1 MPLSRRYTPEFVPG
15 ESCTIGLD
23 YSRIIPPGVGIS
35 SGTLTI
41 YTNTA
46 TPAPTPDLAVGAV
59 TIRGRTV
66 YAGISGGV
74 EGRDYQLR
82 WLVVDTAGNVWPRTC
97 LMLCAQTS

>member
-15 ESCTIGLD
+15 ENCMIGLD
-23 YSRIIPPGVGIS
+23 YSRIIPPGVGIAS
-35 SGTLTI
+35 AQLSI
-41 YTNTA
+41 VTNTA
-46 TPAPTPDLAVGAV
+46 VPQPSADFTIGAV

-66 YAGISGGV
+66 YAQLSGGV

-82 WLVVDTAGNVWPRTC
+82 WLVGDTAGNVWPRTC